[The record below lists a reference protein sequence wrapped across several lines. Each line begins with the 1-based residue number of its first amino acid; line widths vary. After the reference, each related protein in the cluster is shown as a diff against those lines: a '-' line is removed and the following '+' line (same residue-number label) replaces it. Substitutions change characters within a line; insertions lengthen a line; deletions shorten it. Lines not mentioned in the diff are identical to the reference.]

1 MSIIKKFLICIGVV
15 VAMLVITVGV
25 LFVMGGRYMSD
36 DFEEDIPEYVD
47 VEDNEFDTIVAVGE
61 GLYEEDGDLFEIKG
75 INYGNLFISEG
86 WMTLNSLGAA
96 YNEDG
101 SFKSVNYQGI
111 VEEYEEIYQEEMD
124 AALLQRVQNGD
135 FTAQKQILSS

>member
-1 MSIIKKFLICIGVV
+1 MRSIIKKFLICIGVV

-75 INYGNLFISEG
+75 INWATYHKAGRIAQERLF
-86 WMTLNSLGAA
+86 
-96 YNEDG
+96 
-101 SFKSVNYQGI
+101 
-111 VEEYEEIYQEEMD
+111 
-124 AALLQRVQNGD
+124 
-135 FTAQKQILSS
+135 